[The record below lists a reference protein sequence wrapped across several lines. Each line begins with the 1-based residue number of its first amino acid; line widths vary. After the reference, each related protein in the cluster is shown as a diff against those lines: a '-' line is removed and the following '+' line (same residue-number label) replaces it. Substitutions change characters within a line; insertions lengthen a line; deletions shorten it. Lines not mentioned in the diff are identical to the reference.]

1 MHIQPYKKSIILNNK
16 IEDFTIYKKS
26 HTMETR
32 SLPCQQVLPCKQ
44 VLPCRALLLIR
55 EYSRPLTNPD
65 WRNSEPII
73 TMFKLYL
80 KISPA
85 TSELH
90 YIILTNIKM
99 TEWYNILCRI
109 V

>member
-1 MHIQPYKKSIILNNK
+1 MVCGIMIGFDK
-16 IEDFTIYKKS
+16 IEKNSILYFLFNKMLCCKL
-26 HTMETR
+26 
-32 SLPCQQVLPCKQ
+32 LPCQYVLPS
-44 VLPCRALLLIR
+44 RALLLIR